1 MTRAALAYLAAIA
14 AGALAGR
21 AVAWWQTEP
30 FSVQLRISLFVR
42 QVEDWAADVEDR
54 MGGERP

>member
-21 AVAWWQTEP
+21 AVTWWQAERL
-30 FSVQLRISLFVR
+30 LRDASALFVR
-42 QVEDWAADVEDR
+42 QVEDWAADVGDR
-54 MGGERP
+54 MGGERQ

>member
-21 AVAWWQTEP
+21 AVAWWQTERL
-30 FSVQLRISLFVR
+30 LRDASAAQSSTWR
-42 QVEDWAADVEDR
+42 TNSADVGDR
-54 MGGERP
+54 MGGERQ